1 LLTSNDSWHFASKEE
16 DEASLEHFEGFGVTL
31 GSSGQ
36 PGQEVTQATVMAFNG
51 LGGLLALEMGSI
63 GKDHRVGVVVVG
75 AVEDVGG
82 FWKLLHKTPGCLGV
96 TTAQRPSA
104 DSPGSTIKSP
114 PDPAKVFFLET

>member
-1 LLTSNDSWHFASKEE
+1 MLTSNDGGHFASKEE

-31 GSSGQ
+31 GSSGE
-36 PGQEVTQATVMAFNG
+36 PGQEVAQAAVVTFDG
-51 LGGLLALEMGSI
+51 LGVLFTLDVSAVS
-63 GKDHRVGVVVVG
+63 KDHRVGVVVVG
-75 AVEDVGG
+75 AVEDMGG